1 MQVWNFESVSLEISD
16 QSHNVSLDSKGP
28 DETQAIGRVLGENA
42 CPGDVFLLV
51 GDLGAGK
58 TCLTQGI
65 LFGLGSDDFARSPTF
80 VLVAQ
85 YPGLLTLYH
94 MDLYRLDSFE
104 EVLDLGL
111 DEYIFGDG
119 VSVVEWADKAAEAFP
134 ESHMLIEIEQ
144 TGEDNRRLK
153 FTANGERYEEIL
165 KKIKTHDSIDSQP

>member
-1 MQVWNFESVSLEISD
+1 MDIPDS
-16 QSHNVSLDSKGP
+16 SHNLALDSDSP
-28 DETQAIGRVLGENA
+28 EETQAVGRVLGESA

-58 TCLTQGI
+58 TCLTQGV
-65 LFGLGSDDFARSPTF
+65 LFGLGSDDYARSPTF
-80 VLVAQ
+80 VLVSQ
-85 YPGLLTLYH
+85 YPGRLTLYH

-134 ESHMLIEIEQ
+134 ENHMLIEIEQ
-144 TGEDNRRLK
+144 TGEDSRRLK
-153 FTANGERYEEIL
+153 FTANGDRYKEIL
-165 KKIKTHDSIDSQP
+165 KKIKTH